1 MENLKNLFNNFVELE
16 AAANAADD
24 AWAEDPENVELEA
37 DFDRCYEAEHE
48 ALEALINEI
57 VTFTKGEINKKTAR
71 TMVMAKRQELELLLL
86 AI

>member
-1 MENLKNLFNNFVELE
+1 MENLKNLFNNFVKLE

-24 AWAEDPENVELEA
+24 AWADDPENVELEA